1 MLYAVIAEMDKSK
14 WNDKPGEEYH
24 FPKRYAKMLIPGTRV
39 VYYKGQIKDRS
50 YRPLRLS
57 DKPHY
62 FAIATISSVYPD
74 PNAKRGDLY
83 AVVTDFQ
90 PFTEAVLAKNGENYF
105 ESIPSNRE
113 SNYWYDGVRPI
124 TEEIF
129 EAIVEHAKLGA
140 VVVPEEKAVEEEGDY
155 NDSFESEATHLEG
168 AKISYFTTKYERKPL
183 LKNQAV
189 KLHGTTCCVCG
200 FNFKAFYGEYA
211 EGFIHIHHL
220 LPVSELGGEKPVNPA
235 TDLVPVC
242 ANCHSIIHRKKD
254 RTLSI
259 DELKEMIQQ
268 QKG

>member
-14 WNDKPGEEYH
+14 WNDKPGMEYH

-62 FAIATISSVYPD
+62 FAIATIGSVYSD

-90 PFTEAVLAKNGENYF
+90 PFTEAVLAKKGENYF
-105 ESIPSNRE
+105 ESIPSNRA

-129 EAIVEHAKLGA
+129 KAIVEHAELS
-140 VVVPEEKAVEEEGDY
+140 VVVMPEEKVVEEEGDY
-155 NDSFESEATHLEG
+155 NDSFESEGTYLEG